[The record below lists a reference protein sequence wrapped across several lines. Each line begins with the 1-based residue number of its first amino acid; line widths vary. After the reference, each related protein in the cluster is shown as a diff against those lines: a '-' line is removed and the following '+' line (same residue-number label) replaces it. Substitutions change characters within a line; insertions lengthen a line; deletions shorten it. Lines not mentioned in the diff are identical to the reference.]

1 MKSFYL
7 QQNSNISRDVL
18 FKISTDISNFDKV
31 FPSYFKSLKIIK
43 ENKNE
48 IIVDEIIYFLGTT
61 SNVKTKHIIES
72 PDTHRVFIL
81 DGLLKG
87 TVFSE
92 LYENSENGT
101 CVKISIDLK
110 LNGIIRFIP
119 FIDLFIFKKMK
130 SVMREFIAAS
140 ENYIC
145 SPHFY

>member
-7 QQNSNISRDVL
+7 QQHSNIKRDVL
-18 FKISTDISNFDKV
+18 FKISTDISSFDTV
-31 FPSYFKSLKIIK
+31 FPSYFKSLKTIK

-48 IIVDEIIYFLGTT
+48 KIVDEIIYFLGKT

-72 PDTHRVFIL
+72 PDTHKVFIL

-92 LYENSENGT
+92 LYEISENGT
-101 CVKISIDLK
+101 YVKISVNLK

-119 FIDLFIFKKMK
+119 FMDLFIFKKMK
-130 SVMREFIAAS
+130 SVMKEFIIAS
-140 ENYIC
+140 ENYV
-145 SPHFY
+145 

>member
-1 MKSFYL
+1 MNPFYL

-31 FPSYFKSLKIIK
+31 LPSYFKSLKIIK
-43 ENKNE
+43 KNKNE
-48 IIVDEIIYFLGTT
+48 TIADEIIYFLGKT
-61 SNVKTKHIIES
+61 SNVRTKHIIEL
-72 PDTHRVFIL
+72 PDTHKVFIL

-92 LYENSENGT
+92 LYEISDNGT
-101 CVKISIDLK
+101 CVKISVNLK

-130 SVMREFIAAS
+130 SVMNEFILAS
-140 ENYIC
+140 ENYAQC
-145 SPHFY
+145 

>member
-1 MKSFYL
+1 MKPFYL

-31 FPSYFKSLKIIK
+31 LPSYFKSLTIIK
-43 ENKNE
+43 ESKNE
-48 IIVDEIIYFLGTT
+48 KFVDEIIYFVGKT

-72 PDTHRVFIL
+72 PDTHKIFIL

-92 LYENSENGT
+92 LYEISENGT
-101 CVKISIDLK
+101 RVKISINLK

-130 SVMREFIAAS
+130 SVMKEFLVAS
-140 ENYIC
+140 EN
-145 SPHFY
+145 HV